1 MDFRY
6 YITVLILIISEF
18 LIFSLIGVLN
28 RYSWMNLTYNI
39 MVALLGCFLIIIGII
54 DMIMFLIQKEKI
66 TTTKKDDFSLDN
78 L

>member
-1 MDFRY
+1 
-6 YITVLILIISEF
+6 
-18 LIFSLIGVLN
+18 
-28 RYSWMNLTYNI
+28 MNLTYYI

-54 DMIMFLIQKEKI
+54 DMIMFLMQKEKI